1 MVPYINKDL
10 LEYLQ
15 TAFPNKLPDFPVS
28 QEELGVLIGGQRV
41 INFLAHHLKLQTVLA
56 AKQNKD

>member
-1 MVPYINKDL
+1 MVPYIQKDL

-15 TAFPNKLPDFPVS
+15 TAFPNKLPDAPIS

-41 INFLAHHLKLQTVLA
+41 INFLAHHFKLQAVLA
-56 AKQNKD
+56 SKQTKD